1 MAKQKYDPDEAQAKR
16 EALQEKLADGIDQL
30 ITSGEW
36 KRYLDFQ
43 KRFHRYSFGNT
54 LLIMMQRPDATM
66 VMGFGS
72 RDKKTGKP
80 LSGWLALGR
89 NVKGPDPVTG
99 EKQTGI
105 QIWAPRRRK
114 VDVTD
119 ADGNIRYG
127 PDGKPRK
134 REEIVGWRI
143 VYVYDIA
150 QTEGAPLPANPVKN
164 LTGADEQG
172 MYDRLVKVAAGI
184 GYTVEYADLG
194 RTDGDTSDNPARI
207 RINPNREPI
216 HQVATLIHE
225 LAHATLHKGIDDY
238 RLHRGR
244 YELEAESVA
253 YIVAGTFGI
262 DTSTNS
268 FGYVA
273 GWASAED
280 RDRTVEDADMPDGQK
295 VRELITK
302 SGQAI
307 QRASATILGE
317 LEKE

>member
-30 ITSGEW
+30 VTSDEW
-36 KRYLDFQ
+36 RRYLDFQ
-43 KRFHRYSFGNT
+43 KRFHKYSFGNT
-54 LLIMMQRPDATM
+54 LLIMLQRPDATM
-66 VMGFGS
+66 VMGYGY
-72 RDKKTGKP
+72 RDKKTQKP

-89 NVKGPDPVTG
+89 NVRKG
-99 EKQTGI
+99 ETGI
-105 QIWAPRRRK
+105 QIWAPVRRK

-119 ADGNIRYG
+119 ADGNVRYG

-134 REEIVGWRI
+134 REQIVGWRI
-143 VYVYDIA
+143 VRVFDVA
-150 QTEGAPLPANPVKN
+150 QTEGDPIPEPVKE
-164 LTGADEQG
+164 LTGQDTRG

-184 GYTVEYADLG
+184 GYPVEYADLG
-194 RTDGDTSDNPARI
+194 RTDGATSDSPARI
-207 RINPNREPI
+207 RINPNREPV

-238 RLHRGR
+238 RVHRGR

-253 YIVAGTFGI
+253 YIVAGWFGI

-280 RDRTVEDADMPDGQK
+280 RDRTTEDADMSEGQK
-295 VRELITK
+295 VRELIK
-302 SGQAI
+302 NSGQAI
-307 QRASATILGE
+307 QRAAASILDG